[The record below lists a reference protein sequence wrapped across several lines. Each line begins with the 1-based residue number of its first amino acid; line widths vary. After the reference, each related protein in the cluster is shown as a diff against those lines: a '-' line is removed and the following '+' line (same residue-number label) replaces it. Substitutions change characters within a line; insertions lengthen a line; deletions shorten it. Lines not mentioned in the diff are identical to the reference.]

1 MPSAKRKMQIKFD
14 FEKMMLY
21 KNEDI
26 LYSLQVA
33 AHVRLRDRQLRKNEN
48 ILNAELKKTGKKKA
62 KPIQEVIN
70 RLYG

>member
-1 MPSAKRKMQIKFD
+1 MPSAKRKMQIKLD

-33 AHVRLRDRQLRKNEN
+33 AHMRLRDR
-48 ILNAELKKTGKKKA
+48 
-62 KPIQEVIN
+62 
-70 RLYG
+70 

>member
-1 MPSAKRKMQIKFD
+1 MQIKLD

-33 AHVRLRDRQLRKNEN
+33 AHMRLRDRQLKKNEN
-48 ILNAELKKTGKKKA
+48 ILNAQLKKTGKKKT
-62 KPIQEVIN
+62 KPIQEVVN